1 MVELKRTLFFWTP
14 ICLVVFSSASYL
26 VSDSSYVPDAQHL
39 ETPTLA
45 ITTQA
50 TETHKAGF
58 LHQSATH
65 P

>member
-14 ICLVVFSSASYL
+14 LCLVTFGFAAYL
-26 VSDSSYVPDAQHL
+26 ASDSSYVFDTEFL
-39 ETPTLA
+39 EASTLA

-50 TETHKAGF
+50 RETGQERS
-58 LHQSATH
+58 LHQSASR